1 VCGAS
6 SQRSIIIWLSK
17 STQQNSCQQHRK
29 FPNNLCRND
38 DTHSEPLYMS
48 KIPPEFSQPTRSP
61 SCNISTDHASDTRA
75 FRTVPARW
83 QFRPRI
89 SPAWLRQT
97 LHLTQAP
104 ARSRC
109 ARPAHACPLLS
120 RATAPAPL
128 IHRLLS
134 TSSTQ
139 TSFFLGSSS
148 NKLIIRG
155 AGKGARQLVV
165 RYQQVARP
173 AGADWVGAVATASSN
188 ISHLTGTKR

>member
-1 VCGAS
+1 MGAGPAEEALHLRYIPTTHKVCGAS

-29 FPNNLCRND
+29 FPNNLCRNY
-38 DTHSEPLYMS
+38 DTHSEPLYLS

-61 SCNISTDHASDTRA
+61 SCDIDISTDHASDTRA

-97 LHLTQAP
+97 PPLTQAP

-120 RATAPAPL
+120 RATAPAPSDTL
-128 IHRLLS
+128 FTFDFVHSNL
-134 TSSTQ
+134 
-139 TSFFLGSSS
+139 FFSW
-148 NKLIIRG
+148 KLE
-155 AGKGARQLVV
+155 Q
-165 RYQQVARP
+165 
-173 AGADWVGAVATASSN
+173 
-188 ISHLTGTKR
+188 